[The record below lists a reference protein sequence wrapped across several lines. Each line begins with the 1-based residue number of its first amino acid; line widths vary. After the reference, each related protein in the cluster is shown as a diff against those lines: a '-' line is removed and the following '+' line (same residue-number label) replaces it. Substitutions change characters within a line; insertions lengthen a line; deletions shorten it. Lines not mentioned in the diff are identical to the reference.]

1 MATVYRGFDTL
12 LARDVAIKVLH
23 AERASEAYRQRMLQ
37 EGRAAVRTSHPH
49 LLQIF
54 DVGRVGD
61 TTYLVMELL
70 TGSSLT
76 RHLRDRP
83 PARWSDVLT
92 LLLPAIDAF
101 AALHAAGLVH
111 RDIKPANL
119 FVRERGEALAIVVI
133 DFGITKLSPEMSAR
147 IGLVDTQA
155 GTLLGTPAY
164 MAPEQGNGDTADARS
179 DVYSFGVTLYEALA
193 GRLPFPPEPGDTWV
207 SLLTKHMYAAVPPLP
222 RDIPSSV
229 ASIVERTLAKLP
241 EDRFQSMQDL
251 AAALRSCLDAPRSA
265 APPRRA
271 TWPLAA
277 AGLGVIATLA
287 VTTARAPA
295 QPLDTP
301 CDEPDAADPRFLW
314 PPAPT
319 ILLAH
324 TEPPRDAAAHA
335 PGAQALAEPARTCR
349 GRLHAH
355 VRRPR
360 RAHGEHLPD
369 VRPPRPAARR
379 GPARRPA
386 GRRLRRV
393 PPRNKPLPRERP
405 DPPHL
410 PLDDDPVS
418 RVTR

>member
-70 TGSSLT
+70 TGNSLT

-324 TEPPRDAAAHA
+324 TEPPAT
-335 PGAQALAEPARTCR
+335 P
-349 GRLHAH
+349 
-355 VRRPR
+355 
-360 RAHGEHLPD
+360 LPT
-369 VRPPRPAARR
+369 P
-379 GPARRPA
+379 PARRRWLSRLAPVVA
-386 GRRLRRV
+386 DCTHTFGDPDAHTASISLTFDRRGLLLAADLPGAPRV
-393 PPRNKPLPRERP
+393 GACV
-405 DPPHL
+405 
-410 PLDDDPVS
+410 VS
-418 RVTR
+418 RLDARRFPASGRVLHTFRWAPNK

>member
-70 TGSSLT
+70 TGNSLT

-207 SLLTKHMYAAVPPLP
+207 SLLTKHMYAAVPRSHATSHRPWPASSSAPSPSCPRIASSRCRTWPPPCAAASTHHDPPLP
-222 RDIPSSV
+222 R
-229 ASIVERTLAKLP
+229 
-241 EDRFQSMQDL
+241 
-251 AAALRSCLDAPRSA
+251 AARPGRS
-265 APPRRA
+265 PRRGSA
-271 TWPLAA
+271 
-277 AGLGVIATLA
+277 
-287 VTTARAPA
+287 
-295 QPLDTP
+295 
-301 CDEPDAADPRFLW
+301 
-314 PPAPT
+314 
-319 ILLAH
+319 
-324 TEPPRDAAAHA
+324 
-335 PGAQALAEPARTCR
+335 
-349 GRLHAH
+349 
-355 VRRPR
+355 
-360 RAHGEHLPD
+360 
-369 VRPPRPAARR
+369 
-379 GPARRPA
+379 
-386 GRRLRRV
+386 
-393 PPRNKPLPRERP
+393 
-405 DPPHL
+405 
-410 PLDDDPVS
+410 
-418 RVTR
+418 